1 MSDRLHDF
9 AKAIATRQTEVADD
23 VDAATIDAIARDLGM
38 SDDEILAARAEG
50 QARQQRARALRQRG
64 LFDEAIAELDQA
76 HAWNPL
82 DVETMTDLADCL
94 VRRARKTNDASDYER
109 ASRLCHH
116 ALRAAPANR
125 EAPALLQQ
133 MQMNPLR
140 ATTTLSMPMIIGLSV
155 ASTLLALAIALAV
168 LLR

>member
-9 AKAIATRQTEVADD
+9 ATAIATRQTETADD

-64 LFDEAIAELDQA
+64 LFDDAIAELDQA

-94 VRRARKTNDASDYER
+94 IRRARKQNTPEDYER
-109 ASRLCHH
+109 AARLCRH

-133 MQMNPLR
+133 MQMNPLQTR
-140 ATTTLSMPMIIGLSV
+140 KPLPLGAIIGVSV
-155 ASTLLALAIALAV
+155 ASTLVILAIV
-168 LLR
+168 LQLVLR

>member
-9 AKAIATRQTEVADD
+9 AKAIATRQTQVADD

-38 SDDEILAARAEG
+38 SDDDILAARAEG

-94 VRRARKTNDASDYER
+94 VRRARKNNTAEDYER
-109 ASRLCHH
+109 ATRLCHH

-133 MQMNPLR
+133 MQMNPLQKR
-140 ATTTLSMPMIIGLSV
+140 KPLPLGLIIGFSML
-155 ASTLLALAIALAV
+155 STLITLAIVLALV
-168 LLR
+168 LR

>member
-23 VDAATIDAIARDLGM
+23 VDAATIDAIAKDLGM

-94 VRRARKTNDASDYER
+94 IRRARKTNAAEDYER
-109 ASRLCHH
+109 ATRLCHH

-140 ATTTLSMPMIIGLSV
+140 TPSSSS
-155 ASTLLALAIALAV
+155 STALVFAV
-168 LLR
+168 LGVLVAVGIAAAVFFLR